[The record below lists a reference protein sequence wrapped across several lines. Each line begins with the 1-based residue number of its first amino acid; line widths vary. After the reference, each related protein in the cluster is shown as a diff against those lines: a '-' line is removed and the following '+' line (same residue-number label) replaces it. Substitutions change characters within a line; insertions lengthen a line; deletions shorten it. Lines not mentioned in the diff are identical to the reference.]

1 MKNNIKTFI
10 ISLLIPLLTGGLAG
24 LLTSK
29 SMVIY
34 KHLNLPPLSPPGF
47 IFPIVWTILYILMGI
62 GAYFIIISNSSTR
75 TEALRTYALQL
86 VLNFLW
92 TIVFFNMRNFL
103 LAFMI
108 LIALWALIIKMII
121 TFKNIKPIAG
131 YLQIPYLLWV
141 TFAGYL
147 NFMVFILN

>member
-10 ISLLIPLLTGGLAG
+10 ISVLIPLLTGGLAG

>member
-10 ISLLIPLLTGGLAG
+10 ISVLIPLLTGGLAG

-62 GAYFIIISNSSTR
+62 GAYFIIISNSSTK

>member
-10 ISLLIPLLTGGLAG
+10 ISVLIPLLTGGLAG

-62 GAYFIIISNSSTR
+62 GAYFIIISNSSTK

-103 LAFMI
+103 LAFII

>member
-1 MKNNIKTFI
+1 MKNNIKTLL
-10 ISLLIPLLTGGLAG
+10 ISILIPLLTGGLAG

-62 GAYFIIISNSSTR
+62 GAYFIIISDSSTR

-92 TIVFFNMRNFL
+92 TIVFFNMRNFF
-103 LAFMI
+103 LAFII
-108 LIALWALIIKMII
+108 LIALWTLIIKMII
-121 TFKNIKPIAG
+121 TFKDIKPIAG

-147 NFMVFILN
+147 NFMVFLLN

>member
-1 MKNNIKTFI
+1 MKNNIKTLI
-10 ISLLIPLLTGGLAG
+10 ISILIPLLTGGLAG

-62 GAYFIIISNSSTR
+62 GAYFIIISDSSTR

-92 TIVFFNMRNFL
+92 TIVFFNMRNFF
-103 LAFMI
+103 LAFII

-121 TFKNIKPIAG
+121 TFKEIKPLAG

>member
-10 ISLLIPLLTGGLAG
+10 ISVLIPLLTGGLAG

-34 KHLNLPPLSPPGF
+34 KHLNLPPLSPPEF

-62 GAYFIIISNSSTR
+62 GAYFIIISNSSIR

>member
-1 MKNNIKTFI
+1 MKNNIKTLI
-10 ISLLIPLLTGGLAG
+10 ISILIPLLTGGLAG

-62 GAYFIIISNSSTR
+62 GAYFIIISDSSTR
-75 TEALRTYALQL
+75 TEALRAYALQL

-92 TIVFFNMRNFL
+92 TIVFFNMRNFF
-103 LAFMI
+103 LAFII

-121 TFKNIKPIAG
+121 TFKEIKPLAG

>member
-1 MKNNIKTFI
+1 MKNNIKTLI
-10 ISLLIPLLTGGLAG
+10 ISILIPLITGGLAG

-34 KHLNLPPLSPPGF
+34 KHLNLPQLSPPGF
-47 IFPIVWTILYILMGI
+47 IFPIVWTILYILIGM
-62 GAYFIIISNSSTR
+62 GAYFIIISDSSTR

-92 TIVFFNMRNFL
+92 TIVFFNMRNFF
-103 LAFMI
+103 LAFII

-121 TFKNIKPIAG
+121 TFKEIKPLAG

>member
-1 MKNNIKTFI
+1 MKNNIKTLI
-10 ISLLIPLLTGGLAG
+10 ISILIPLITGGLAG

-62 GAYFIIISNSSTR
+62 GAYFIIISDSSTR

-92 TIVFFNMRNFL
+92 TIVFFNMRNFF
-103 LAFMI
+103 LAFII

-121 TFKNIKPIAG
+121 TFKDIKPIAG

>member
-1 MKNNIKTFI
+1 MKNNIKTLI
-10 ISLLIPLLTGGLAG
+10 ISILIPLLTGGLAG

-62 GAYFIIISNSSTR
+62 GAYFIIISDSSTR

-92 TIVFFNMRNFL
+92 TIVFFNMRNFF
-103 LAFMI
+103 LAFII

-121 TFKNIKPIAG
+121 TFKEIKPLSG

>member
-1 MKNNIKTFI
+1 MKNNIKTLI
-10 ISLLIPLLTGGLAG
+10 ISILIPLLTGGLAG

-62 GAYFIIISNSSTR
+62 GAYFIIISDSSTK

-92 TIVFFNMRNFL
+92 TIVFFNMRNFF
-103 LAFMI
+103 LAFII

-121 TFKNIKPIAG
+121 TFKEIKPLAG

>member
-10 ISLLIPLLTGGLAG
+10 ISVLIPLLTGGLAG

-108 LIALWALIIKMII
+108 LIALWDLIIKMII

>member
-1 MKNNIKTFI
+1 MKNNIKTLI
-10 ISLLIPLLTGGLAG
+10 ISILIPLITGGLAG

-47 IFPIVWTILYILMGI
+47 IFPIVWTILYILIGM
-62 GAYFIIISNSSTR
+62 GAYFIIISDSSTR

-92 TIVFFNMRNFL
+92 TIVFFNMRNFF
-103 LAFMI
+103 LAFII

-121 TFKNIKPIAG
+121 TFKEIKPLAG

>member
-10 ISLLIPLLTGGLAG
+10 ISVLIPLLTGGLAG

-103 LAFMI
+103 LAFII